1 MREGVDLG
9 ALTSRALTFR
19 AKCNRCPQNKRRITE
34 TFVEICKRKQ
44 KQLKRKRE
52 TFQAKCL
59 FNYEYPIYL
68 PFCFE
73 LYQTSFTLLN
83 HRDLPVGFSLMLVWD
98 NSVLPAWTL
107 KSNLNLPYSR
117 AIFREYRLQRTEE
130 WININGQKHKFLTE
144 GILAQL
150 LFTSTSTQIW
160 FP

>member
-1 MREGVDLG
+1 MREEVDLG
-9 ALTSRALTFR
+9 ALTSRALTSR

-59 FNYEYPIYL
+59 FNYEYPVYL

-83 HRDLPVGFSLMLVWD
+83 HRDLPVGDCETIQFCQ
-98 NSVLPAWTL
+98 PERL

-130 WININGQKHKFLTE
+130 WININGQKHTFRTE
-144 GILAQL
+144 EILAQL